1 MLNIQFIEGKCLTFP
16 FLLNEEEYVTDFQ
29 PLKLQQQA
37 LDDIARAD
45 SPVVLENVRVNYLGK
60 KGLLTQELKKIGQ
73 LDPRQRRE
81 AGQQVNQ
88 VKQVVQQSLDTRKEQ
103 LQKQDEQNRL
113 AGEMI
118 DVTLPGR
125 GQAVF
130 S

>member
-1 MLNIQFIEGKCLTFP
+1 M
-16 FLLNEEEYVTDFQ
+16 TDFQ

-118 DVTLPGR
+118 DVTAFHLEVDIGI
-125 GQAVF
+125 
-130 S
+130 